1 MAMEVKGLL
10 LDPASETPV
19 LLLQSSDGALLL
31 PIWIGQVEAN
41 SIAVALEGIREPRP
55 MTHDLIHGIL
65 VELAI
70 ELVRIEVW
78 ALREGTFIGRL
89 RLAPRRGALRSR
101 FPAERCHRDGGADR
115 CADLGCPDGPG
126 RSAPARS
133 GDGGEGRRAPARMAR
148 KGPAGRS
155 REVHHVGPDKSQ
167 NMLILRRLLD
177 LSARRHGPEAGSAV
191 RRLTASGRFNTLPP
205 ER

>member
-1 MAMEVKGLL
+1 MSTRAEVEEGWVAMGVKGLL

-89 RLAPRRGALRSR
+89 VLHRGE
-101 FPAERCHRDGGADR
+101 ERCEVDSRPSDAIAMAVRTGAPIWVARTVLDEALQLDLAMVGKEEER
-115 CADLGCPDGPG
+115 LREWLERARPEDLGKYT
-126 RSAPARS
+126 
-133 GDGGEGRRAPARMAR
+133 M
-148 KGPAGRS
+148 
-155 REVHHVGPDKSQ
+155 
-167 NMLILRRLLD
+167 
-177 LSARRHGPEAGSAV
+177 
-191 RRLTASGRFNTLPP
+191 
-205 ER
+205 

>member
-1 MAMEVKGLL
+1 MSANAEVEEGWVAMEVKGLL

-19 LLLQSSDGALLL
+19 LLLQSSDGSILL

-89 RLAPRRGALRSR
+89 RLRRGE
-101 FPAERCHRDGGADR
+101 ERCEVDSRPSDAIAMAVRTGAPIWVARTVLDEALQLDLAMVGKEEERLRDWLERAR
-115 CADLGCPDGPG
+115 PEDLGKYT
-126 RSAPARS
+126 
-133 GDGGEGRRAPARMAR
+133 M
-148 KGPAGRS
+148 
-155 REVHHVGPDKSQ
+155 
-167 NMLILRRLLD
+167 
-177 LSARRHGPEAGSAV
+177 
-191 RRLTASGRFNTLPP
+191 
-205 ER
+205 

>member
-1 MAMEVKGLL
+1 MSARAEVEEGWVVMEVKGLL

-89 RLAPRRGALRSR
+89 RLCRGE
-101 FPAERCHRDGGADR
+101 ERCEVDSRPSDAIAMAVRTGAPIWVARTVLDEALQLDLAMLGKEEER
-115 CADLGCPDGPG
+115 LREWLERARPEDLGKYT
-126 RSAPARS
+126 
-133 GDGGEGRRAPARMAR
+133 M
-148 KGPAGRS
+148 
-155 REVHHVGPDKSQ
+155 
-167 NMLILRRLLD
+167 
-177 LSARRHGPEAGSAV
+177 
-191 RRLTASGRFNTLPP
+191 
-205 ER
+205 

>member
-1 MAMEVKGLL
+1 MSTRAEVEEGWVAMEVKGLL

-89 RLAPRRGALRSR
+89 VLHRGE
-101 FPAERCHRDGGADR
+101 ERCEVDSRPSDAIAMAVRTGAPIWVARTVLDEALQLDLAMVGKEEER
-115 CADLGCPDGPG
+115 LREWLERARPEDLGKYT
-126 RSAPARS
+126 
-133 GDGGEGRRAPARMAR
+133 M
-148 KGPAGRS
+148 
-155 REVHHVGPDKSQ
+155 
-167 NMLILRRLLD
+167 
-177 LSARRHGPEAGSAV
+177 
-191 RRLTASGRFNTLPP
+191 
-205 ER
+205 

>member
-1 MAMEVKGLL
+1 MLVVYVTFCWVAVEVKGLL

-89 RLAPRRGALRSR
+89 VLHRGE
-101 FPAERCHRDGGADR
+101 ERCEVDSRPSDAIAMAVRTGAPIWVARTVLDEALQLDLAMVGKEEER
-115 CADLGCPDGPG
+115 LREWLERARPEDLGKYT
-126 RSAPARS
+126 
-133 GDGGEGRRAPARMAR
+133 M
-148 KGPAGRS
+148 
-155 REVHHVGPDKSQ
+155 
-167 NMLILRRLLD
+167 
-177 LSARRHGPEAGSAV
+177 
-191 RRLTASGRFNTLPP
+191 
-205 ER
+205 